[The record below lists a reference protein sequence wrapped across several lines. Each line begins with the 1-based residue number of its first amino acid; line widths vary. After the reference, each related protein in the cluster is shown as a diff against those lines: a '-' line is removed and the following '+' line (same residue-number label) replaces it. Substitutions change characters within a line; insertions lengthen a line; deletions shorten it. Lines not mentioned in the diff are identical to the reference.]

1 MNRKRLILAALFGVL
16 LLCLGYAFWAMPRQE
31 KAPPR
36 SSSASRV
43 VAKKAAA
50 GKAGPVKK
58 ALPQADRLNLALLD
72 RAAEKFPGA
81 RRDIFRFR
89 GEEAIPVVEVLPVVP
104 VIEEEPPPPPPPPPT
119 PEELLRSVVSRLTYL
134 GMLEKGG
141 ARSVF
146 LSGGGEVFII
156 KAGEAFGKNDSLIL
170 REFSEKK
177 LVIGWVKGPETVD
190 VQFAEN
196 EALKPATM
204 SSPPATGGAG
214 KKAPSAGA
222 PAAGGGGFP
231 PRRIL
236 PQRILPQRP
245 VEQPAEQPAP
255 PPEAGEDNKKETE
268 DKDE

>member
-36 SSSASRV
+36 SGPARV
-43 VAKKAAA
+43 AARKPVA
-50 GKAGPVKK
+50 GKAATVKK
-58 ALPQADRLNLALLD
+58 ALPQADRLDLALLD

-81 RRDIFRFR
+81 KRDIFRFL
-89 GEEAIPVVEVLPVVP
+89 GGDGVPLDEVVPLVQVVP

-119 PEELLRSVVSRLTYL
+119 PEELLRSVVSRLVYL

-141 ARSVF
+141 SRSVF
-146 LSGGGEVFII
+146 LSGGGEVFIV

-190 VQFAEN
+190 VRFAEN

-204 SSPPATGGAG
+204 SSPPATGGG
-214 KKAPSAGA
+214 GMKLPSAGA

-245 VEQPAEQPAP
+245 AEQPVAP
-255 PPEAGEDNKKETE
+255 PPESAEGEKKDTE
-268 DKDE
+268 GKDE